1 MLTELTD
8 TPRPTEGERFIAL
21 DSLRGLAAVMVVV
34 FHMGAFGLI
43 ASLEVFRHAWLMVDF
58 FFVLSGFVIAASYG
72 DRLSGGFSRTRFMLL
87 RLGRVVPLHAATV
100 LLFLAFEVLFVRLFL
115 HQNHDVF
122 YFWRGFLLLDGF
134 AEHTGNFYAPVSWSI
149 SVEVMLYL
157 AAAVLFGL
165 GRTGLAIAVAGATAA
180 LLAMATGWNHTG
192 FGILLQ
198 RGVLGFSLGVLCF
211 TLHRRWNWRID
222 VAAITAI
229 ELASIAAIVW
239 LLVEMPFGRFTTIAC
254 YPLFAATVLV
264 FARDRGWVS
273 RWLQLGPLVWVGTL
287 SYSIY
292 MTHMLVLRPLNRAM
306 PTVLEAVGRPD
317 LIGRPSDTFGL
328 LTMELG
334 NTAETLVT
342 VGIVALVL
350 VMSNYSWRYV
360 EEPARQWSR
369 RQAKRWA
376 DARAERGAL
385 PA

>member
-1 MLTELTD
+1 MVT
-8 TPRPTEGERFIAL
+8 TPTHTPGQHQGERFIAL

-72 DRLSGGFSRTRFMLL
+72 DRLAGGFSRTRFMLL

-100 LLFLAFEVLFVRLFL
+100 LAFLAFEVLFVRLVL

-157 AAAVLFGL
+157 AAAVLFSL

-211 TLHRRWNWRID
+211 AVHRRWNWRID
-222 VAAITAI
+222 VASVTAL
-229 ELASIAAIVW
+229 ELALIAAVTW
-239 LLVEMPFGRFTTIAC
+239 LLVEMPFGRFTTIAS

-273 RWLQLGPLVWVGTL
+273 RWLQLGPLVWIGTL

-292 MTHMLVLRPLNRAM
+292 MTHMLLLRPLNRAM
-306 PTVLEAVGRPD
+306 PMVLEAFGRQD
-317 LIGRPSDTFGL
+317 LIGSPSNSFGL

-334 NTAETLVT
+334 DTAETFVT
-342 VGIVALVL
+342 IGLVALVL
-350 VMSNYSWRYV
+350 VMSNYSWRYL

-376 DARAERGAL
+376 DARAEQGAV